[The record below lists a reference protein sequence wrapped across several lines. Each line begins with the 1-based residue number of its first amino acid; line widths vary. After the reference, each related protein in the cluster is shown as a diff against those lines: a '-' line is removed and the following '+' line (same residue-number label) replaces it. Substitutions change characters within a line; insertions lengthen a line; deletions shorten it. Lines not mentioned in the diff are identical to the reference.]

1 MIILAL
7 MVGDNGFAHLLVIWP
22 IGYLV
27 LMATV
32 VNCIALNAMLMG
44 LSCFRLPTTENHWNI
59 VMFLTA
65 IWLVCVQK
73 EDSLQQLCHHG
84 TQPSPQDFS
93 CREVG

>member
-7 MVGDNGFAHLLVIWP
+7 MVGHNGFAHLLVIWP

-44 LSCFRLPTTENHWNI
+44 LSYFRLPTTENHWNI

-65 IWLVCVQK
+65 IWSVCRRRI
-73 EDSLQQLCHHG
+73 LC
-84 TQPSPQDFS
+84 SS
-93 CREVG
+93 CAIMAHNLHPKISAAGK